1 MKYIICLIAACLPV
15 LGWEPALADPVTYV
29 EEVFNVSGSIDGTN
43 FSNQTLLL
51 EATGDTN
58 NISPLTVTASGAF
71 FSAPVGTVS
80 FVIFTGNTGLFS
92 GTIPPGQNGNLVL
105 TGELG
110 GTSSACSSCIVGFD
124 FPSDQALV
132 TTSLPSSLIT
142 ELPLQPPFGA
152 NGNAAFCNN
161 FSTIPCT
168 SHPISTSAGPLVL
181 DGNVDGS
188 LNTSEFIAATPVT
201 PVPGPI
207 AGAGLPG
214 LILAGG
220 GLLGWWRRRQ
230 KIA

>member
-58 NISPLTVTASGAF
+58 NISPLTVTAFGAF

-152 NGNAAFCNN
+152 NGNAQFCNN
-161 FSTIPCT
+161 IPILPCT
-168 SHPISTSAGPLVL
+168 SNPISTSAGPLVL
-181 DGNVDGS
+181 VANNNNNQGTS
-188 LNTSEFIAATPVT
+188 LFDAFTPISA
-201 PVPGPI
+201 VPSPI

-214 LILAGG
+214 LILASG

-230 KIA
+230 KTA